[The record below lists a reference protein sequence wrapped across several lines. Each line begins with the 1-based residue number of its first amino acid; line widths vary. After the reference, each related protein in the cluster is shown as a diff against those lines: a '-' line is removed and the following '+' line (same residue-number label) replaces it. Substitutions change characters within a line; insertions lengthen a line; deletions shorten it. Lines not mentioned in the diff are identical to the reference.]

1 MSTRVTVVGT
11 GYLGVTHAVC
21 LAEAGHEVRGLD
33 VDREKI
39 QALAAGSLP
48 IHEPDLAELLRRH
61 VSSGRLRFTSSF
73 EEVGTFGDVHF
84 LCVGTPQQR
93 NGPQADLSHLDAAVD
108 ALAPHL
114 RRQCFVVGK
123 STVPVGTSTRVAQ
136 RLAMLAPAG
145 RDVEVAWNPEF
156 LREGHAVA
164 DSLEPERIV
173 IGVASDL
180 AEKVLREV
188 YAMQLDAGVPLIVTD
203 VATAELV
210 KMASNAFLATKIS
223 FMNAMAEV
231 CDAAGTD
238 VMALRDALGSDER
251 IGRRYLHAGIGFGGG
266 CLPKD
271 IRALMA
277 WADDV
282 GAGHAATL
290 LREVDEIN
298 VSRRS
303 HMVALA
309 QQACGGSVL
318 GRRIGVLGAAF
329 KPRSDDIRDSPA
341 LNVSAQLQLHGASVS
356 VYDPAAARN
365 VQREFPGLHCADT
378 LLEAADGAD
387 LLMHL
392 TEWEEFQ
399 DLDPRVL
406 DGVVARKY
414 LLDGRNA
421 LDAARWR
428 RAGWTYRGIGRQ

>member
-1 MSTRVTVVGT
+1 MSSRVTVVGT

-21 LAEAGHEVRGLD
+21 LAEAGHEVRAVD
-33 VDREKI
+33 VDLEKL

-61 VSSGRLRFTSSF
+61 VSSGRLCFTSSF

-84 LCVGTPQQR
+84 LCVGTPQR
-93 NGPQADLSHLDAAVD
+93 WNGPQADLGYLDAAVD

-123 STVPVGTSTRVAQ
+123 STVPVGTSTRIAQ
-136 RLAMLAPAG
+136 RLARLAPAG
-145 RDVEVAWNPEF
+145 PDVEVAWNPEF

-173 IGVASDL
+173 FGVGSDL

-203 VATAELV
+203 VPTAELV
-210 KMASNAFLATKIS
+210 KLASNAFLATKIS
-223 FMNAMAEV
+223 FINAMAEV
-231 CDAAGTD
+231 CDVAGTD
-238 VMALRDALGSDER
+238 VVALREALGSDER
-251 IGRRYLHAGIGFGGG
+251 IGSRYLHAGIGFGGG

-271 IRALMA
+271 IRALRA
-277 WADDV
+277 WADEM
-282 GAGHAATL
+282 GAGHTATL

-298 VSRRS
+298 ISRRA

-309 QQACGGSVL
+309 HAACDGSVL

-341 LNVSAQLQLHGASVS
+341 LNVAAQLQLHGASVS
-356 VYDPAAARN
+356 VYDPAAGKHVRH
-365 VQREFPGLHCADT
+365 EFPGLHCAASV
-378 LLEAADGAD
+378 LEAAEGAE
-387 LLMHL
+387 LRLHL

-399 DLDPRVL
+399 ELDPRVL
-406 DGVVARKY
+406 EGVVARKY
-414 LLDGRNA
+414 VLDGRNA
-421 LDAARWR
+421 LDADRWR